1 MPRSALSQLPGLLPI
16 RRSNMQLLQ
25 DTISLVDGTVQASI
39 KDDEIRHT
47 KRLADGEKLETHTLA
62 FLTTKR
68 DKF

>member
-1 MPRSALSQLPGLLPI
+1 
-16 RRSNMQLLQ
+16 MQLLQ